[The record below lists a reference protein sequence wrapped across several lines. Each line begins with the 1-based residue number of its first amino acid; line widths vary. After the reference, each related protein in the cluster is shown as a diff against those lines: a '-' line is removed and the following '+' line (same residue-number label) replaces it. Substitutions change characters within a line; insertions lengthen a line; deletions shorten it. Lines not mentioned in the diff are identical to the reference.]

1 MGVTRRAVVGGML
14 GGLGDAL
21 MQYGQT
27 RVMRRQKAQEI
38 ADARAWEMEK
48 ARIQALAGLSSKIAD
63 DPTQAHMLLQGA
75 AMNPL
80 FEGLNLGQM
89 RPPDAS
95 VIAAL
100 KSKVAGVKNAEDLP
114 NPEDAAGM
122 AGLDTQPVAPAGPGA
137 GSQFGFMAPS
147 SSFEGTNPSVQPVQ
161 QAVID
166 RKNALRLAADEKIAQ
181 AGRQKQEESYGTAT
195 GTNQAK
201 NENAPIALQNDV
213 TRERTMRPEVA
224 KTAGAKAGAETAA
237 QFSPD
242 NNRRRAQSAGMVAGS
257 ETGSRLD
264 AENSRADATASR
276 EQTIAAGRA
285 RGAAT
290 EVVTPEK
297 QQEISDALTL
307 AENIWK
313 DKAGMSKSVGPYQ
326 QYNNIPDADRNR
338 FIARHDQLM
347 GILQL
352 AQAGKLKGQGQI
364 TQPER
369 ELLANAATA
378 LKRGLSEKDYRAELA
393 KVMAY
398 FERKRLQMGA
408 MGQAGVPGS
417 TLNAILGK

>member
-114 NPEDAAGM
+114 NPEDVAGM
-122 AGLDTQPVAPAGPGA
+122 AGLDTTPVAPAGPGA

-147 SSFEGTNPSVQPVQ
+147 SSFEGTNPNVQPVQ

-166 RKNALRLAADEKIAQ
+166 RRGALQQAVQDKIDQ
-181 AGRQKQEESYGTAT
+181 AGRMKQSESYGTTT
-195 GTNQAK
+195 GANTAN
-201 NENAPIALQNDV
+201 NENAPIVLKNDV
-213 TRERTMRPEVA
+213 VREQTMRPEVA

-242 NNRRRAQSAGMVAGS
+242 NNKRRAQSAGMVAGS
-257 ETGSRLD
+257 ETVSRLD
-264 AENSRADATASR
+264 AENGRADATAAR

-307 AENIWK
+307 AGNIWK
-313 DKAGMSKSVGPYQ
+313 DKVGMSKSVGPYQ

-338 FIARHDQLM
+338 FLAQHNQLM

-378 LKRGLSEKDYRAELA
+378 LNRGLSEKDYRAELA

-398 FERKRLQMGA
+398 FERKRSQMGA
-408 MGQAGVPGS
+408 TGQASAPGS